1 MNKISAR
8 KRPTSAF
15 IHFAHT
21 SAFIVKQQ
29 PMYFGG
35 ACEKSGV
42 QLIQSAG
49 LIYWQRLWLC
59 PLTMIHDSGALEYVD
74 RR

>member
-15 IHFAHT
+15 I
-21 SAFIVKQQ
+21 VKEQ

-42 QLIQSAG
+42 QLIQKSAG
-49 LIYWQRLWLC
+49 LIYWQRPWLC
-59 PLTMIHDSGALEYVD
+59 PSTMIHDSGALEYVD

>member
-15 IHFAHT
+15 I
-21 SAFIVKQQ
+21 VKEQ

-35 ACEKSGV
+35 ACENSGV
-42 QLIQSAG
+42 QLIECWPDLLETTLAMS
-49 LIYWQRLWLC
+49 IDY
-59 PLTMIHDSGALEYVD
+59 DS
-74 RR
+74 